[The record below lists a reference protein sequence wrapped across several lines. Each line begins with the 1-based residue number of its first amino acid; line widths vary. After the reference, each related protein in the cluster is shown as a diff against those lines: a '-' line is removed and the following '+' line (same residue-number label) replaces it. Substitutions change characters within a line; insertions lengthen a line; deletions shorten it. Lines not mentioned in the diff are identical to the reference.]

1 MYGKNQNVKEFNEVR
16 LKELPG
22 DLETIEAIN
31 NHPFKDGYNPPE
43 GKHGQVLHTP
53 FMKKLCLKDNARVM
67 LTYNID
73 VSDGLSNG
81 TTGVARGFQKTEN
94 GEIKYIW
101 VHFDEENAGA
111 KLRQKHRS
119 LKHPFGSENVTPI
132 AKCSFQYQLGKS
144 ERHDSAKAK
153 VIQFPLTLAFAYTIH
168 KSQGGTIRPPT
179 ALVIDIDTI
188 FAQGQLYVALGR
200 IQRLSQLFLQSKNS
214 DDLRKLNGKIMTSQK
229 TLKETRRIDNSALNH
244 PSSDAHD
251 FWMTSDRK
259 HVKIASLNIR

>member
-1 MYGKNQNVKEFNEVR
+1 MKEFNEVK

-22 DLETIEAIN
+22 DLETMAAIN

-43 GKHGQVLHTP
+43 GKNGEVLQTP

-81 TTGVARGFQKTEN
+81 TTGVVKGFQKTEN

-101 VHFDEENAGA
+101 VLFDDENAGA
-111 KLRQKHRS
+111 KLRQQHRS
-119 LKHPFGSENVTPI
+119 LQHSYGNENVTPI
-132 AKCSFQYQLGKS
+132 AKCCFQYQLGKS

-168 KSQGGTIRPPT
+168 KSQGGTIKPPT
-179 ALVIDIDTI
+179 ALVIDTDTI
-188 FAQGQLYVALGR
+188 FASGQLYVALGR
-200 IQRLSQLFLQSKNS
+200 IQRLSQLFLQSSNP

-229 TLKETRRIDNSALNH
+229 SLEETRKIDNSALNH
-244 PSSDAHD
+244 PISELHD
-251 FWMTSDRK
+251 FWMTSDKRC
-259 HVKIASLNIR
+259 VKISSINIR